1 MLSESVAKPIKA
13 LAPAADR
20 WNTNPVTDSISM
32 ANHNKLTFLVY
43 QSGGTTGNATLTVLA
58 STDSAA
64 AGAEA
69 IPFRYRKMTTGA
81 SDVLG
86 NVTNATTA
94 GFATTAN
101 EDSIYEVEVL
111 SADLPQTKPWVHML
125 CTETTNDPV
134 NGCVIALLSEAR
146 YAGLTQPTAI

>member
-1 MLSESVAKPIKA
+1 MLSEFEAKPIKA

-20 WNTNPVTDSISM
+20 WNTSPTSDSISLK
-32 ANHNKLTFLVY
+32 NHNRLTFLVY

-58 STDSAA
+58 STDAA
-64 AGAEA
+64 QTGAEA
-69 IPFRYRKMTTGA
+69 VAFRYRKMTTGA

-86 NVTNATTA
+86 SVTDATVA

-101 EDSIYEVEVL
+101 EDSIYEIEVL
-111 SADLPQTKPWVHML
+111 SAELPDGKPWVHLL

-134 NGCVIALLSEAR
+134 NGAVIALLSEPR
-146 YAGLTQPTAI
+146 YGGLTQPVAI